1 MVYGTSIQ
9 HGFDPFTYQDN
20 MIEARSDLASFKIMN
35 DQGARYLREFTFSTG
50 SSGPKSYLVDSI
62 LTDNLD
68 VCRDLL
74 P

>member
-1 MVYGTSIQ
+1 
-9 HGFDPFTYQDN
+9 

-35 DQGARYLREFTFSTG
+35 DQGARYLREFTFSTDRR
-50 SSGPKSYLVDSI
+50 SKSYLVDSI